1 MDGGVIRA
9 NWICRPYRGVSVQ
22 RLGVPLAEAAVRDH
36 LVGRRVYRRTEV
48 LIAEGDEGHAVVTV
62 DKATEGDGL
71 FRPVTDVHWIAGP
84 ADTAF
89 VRDPEIDTGNA
100 TQMARAAAAS
110 GVAARAYVVEGRN
123 QHVNVIVEPQPV
135 RVRVVEVV
143 PPDPPKLLDM
153 ARRVLEYDEDLDPV
167 QLELA
172 AVDLNEIAAAIET
185 GHWLLPCRCG
195 GLELAGA
202 VDFLDSG
209 PPAPPPE
216 GWTLLGCERSRQ
228 IHAEL
233 YGAEPAARVELCP
246 RVHAATPGVPTLV
259 KCCLRERGIERDGE
273 LVVVPWGATLEEV
286 REALRLLVPA
296 WQEAPA

>member
-1 MDGGVIRA
+1 VDGGVIRA

-22 RLGVPLAEAAVRDH
+22 RLGVALAEDAIREH
-36 LVGRRVYRRTEV
+36 LLGRRVYRRTEV
-48 LIAEGDEGHAVVTV
+48 LIAEGDEGHAVVAV
-62 DKATEGDGL
+62 DKADSGDNL
-71 FRPVTDVHWIAGP
+71 FAPVTEVHWIAGP
-84 ADTAF
+84 SETAF
-89 VRDPEIDTGNA
+89 VRDPAIDTGNA

-110 GVAARAYVVEGRN
+110 GVGARVYVVEGRN
-123 QHVNVIVEPQPV
+123 QHVNLIVEPAPV

-153 ARRVLEYDEDLDPV
+153 AQRVLEYDEDLDPV
-167 QLELA
+167 ALELE
-172 AVDLNEIAAAIET
+172 AVDLNAIAAGEDA

-195 GLELAGA
+195 GLELGGP

-209 PPAPPPE
+209 PPTPPAP

-233 YGAEPAARVELCP
+233 YGEEPAGRVELCP
-246 RVHAATPGVPTLV
+246 RVHAGTPGVPTLV
-259 KCCLRERGIERDGE
+259 KCCLRERGIEADGE

-286 REALRLLVPA
+286 RAALHLLVPA
-296 WQEAPA
+296 YKPVPV

>member
-1 MDGGVIRA
+1 VDRGVIRP

-22 RLGVPLAEAAVRDH
+22 RLGVALTEVAVREH

-62 DKATEGDGL
+62 EKATDGDGL
-71 FRPVTDVHWIAGP
+71 FQPVTAVEWVAGP
-84 ADTAF
+84 GETAF

-100 TQMARAAAAS
+100 TQMARAAAGCA
-110 GVAARAYVVEGRN
+110 GFKVVVVEGRN
-123 QHVNVIVEPQPV
+123 QHVNLIVEPAPV

-143 PPDPPKLLDM
+143 PPQPPKLLDM
-153 ARRVLEYDEDLDPV
+153 AQRVLEYDEDLDPV
-167 QLELA
+167 ELELV
-172 AVDLNEIAAAIET
+172 AVDLNEIASAVEAE
-185 GHWLLPCRCG
+185 HWLLPCRCG
-195 GLELAGA
+195 GLELSGE

-209 PPAPPPE
+209 PPAPPP

-233 YGAEPAARVELCP
+233 YGAEPAARVEMCP
-246 RVHAATPGVPTLV
+246 RLHAATPDAPTIV
-259 KCCLRERGIERDGE
+259 KCCLLERGIEADGE

-286 REALRLLVPA
+286 RQALHMLVPA
-296 WQEAPA
+296 WQAVSA

>member
-1 MDGGVIRA
+1 MIGPLHP

-22 RLGVPLAEAAVRDH
+22 RLGVALTQDAVREH

-62 DKATEGDGL
+62 DKAPEGDGL
-71 FRPVTDVHWIAGP
+71 FWPVTGVDWISGP
-84 ADTAF
+84 DETAF
-89 VRDPEIDTGNA
+89 VRDPETDTGNA
-100 TQMARAAAAS
+100 TQMARAAAA
-110 GVAARAYVVEGRN
+110 GGGAARVCVVEGRN
-123 QHVNVIVEPQPV
+123 QHVNLIVEPAPV

-143 PPDPPKLLDM
+143 PPHPPKLLDM
-153 ARRVLEYDEDLDPV
+153 AQRVLEYDEDLDPV
-167 QLELA
+167 ALELV
-172 AVDLNEIAAAIET
+172 AVDLNDLAAGEDA

-195 GLELAGA
+195 GLELGGP

-209 PPAPPPE
+209 PPAPAPD
-216 GWTLLGCERSRQ
+216 WTLLGCERSRQ

-233 YGAEPAARVELCP
+233 YGSEPAGRVELCP
-246 RVHAATPGVPTLV
+246 RVHAGTPSAPTLV
-259 KCCLRERGIERDGE
+259 KCCLRERGIESDGE

-296 WQEAPA
+296 WEGVPA

>member
-1 MDGGVIRA
+1 MIRP

-22 RLGVPLAEAAVRDH
+22 RLGVPLTEPAVREH

-62 DKATEGDGL
+62 EKAAADGL
-71 FRPVTDVHWIAGP
+71 FQPVTAVEWISGP
-84 ADTAF
+84 EQTAF

-110 GVAARAYVVEGRN
+110 GVEARVYVVEGAN
-123 QHVNVIVEPQPV
+123 QHVNLIVEPDPV

-153 ARRVLEYDEDLDPV
+153 AQRVLEYDEDLDPV
-167 QLELA
+167 ALELV
-172 AVDLNEIAAAIET
+172 AVDLNEIAGAMEVE
-185 GHWLLPCRCG
+185 HWLLPCRCG
-195 GLELAGA
+195 GLELGGE

-209 PPAPPPE
+209 PPSAAD
-216 GWTLLGCERSRQ
+216 WTLLGCERSRQ

-233 YGAEPAARVELCP
+233 YGAEPAARVEMCP
-246 RVHAATPGVPTLV
+246 RVHAAAPDAPTLV
-259 KCCLRERGIERDGE
+259 KCCLRERGIEADGS

-286 REALRLLVPA
+286 REALRLLVPSWRA
-296 WQEAPA
+296 VTA

>member
-1 MDGGVIRA
+1 VDRGVIRP

-22 RLGVPLAEAAVRDH
+22 RLGVALTETAIREH

-62 DKATEGDGL
+62 EKADAGESL
-71 FRPVTDVHWIAGP
+71 FAAVTGVGWVAGP
-84 ADTAF
+84 EATAF

-110 GVAARAYVVEGRN
+110 GAAARVYVVEGRN
-123 QHVNVIVEPQPV
+123 QHVNLIVEPAPV

-143 PPDPPKLLDM
+143 PPQPPKLLDM

-167 QLELA
+167 ELELV
-172 AVDLNEIAAAIET
+172 AVDLNEIASAMDVE
-185 GHWLLPCRCG
+185 HWLLPCRCG
-195 GLELAGA
+195 GLELRGD
-202 VDFLDSG
+202 VDFLDCG
-209 PPAPPPE
+209 PPEQAD
-216 GWTLLGCERSRQ
+216 WTLLGCERSRQ

-233 YGAEPAARVELCP
+233 YGSEPAARVELCP
-246 RVHAATPGVPTLV
+246 RVHAAAPAAPTLV
-259 KCCLRERGIERDGE
+259 KCCLRERGIEADGE

-286 REALRLLVPA
+286 RAALRLLVPS
-296 WQEAPA
+296 WPAVTA

>member
-1 MDGGVIRA
+1 MIRA

-22 RLGVPLAEAAVRDH
+22 RLGVPLTETAVREH

-48 LIAEGDEGHAVVTV
+48 LVAEGDEGHAVVTIE
-62 DKATEGDGL
+62 KAAEGEGL
-71 FRPVTDVHWIAGP
+71 FQRVTAVEWIAGP
-84 ADTAF
+84 DRTAF

-110 GVAARAYVVEGRN
+110 GVAARVYVVEGRN
-123 QHVNVIVEPQPV
+123 QHVNLIVEPSPV

-143 PPDPPKLLDM
+143 PPHPPKLLDM
-153 ARRVLEYDEDLDPV
+153 AQRVLEYDEDLDPV
-167 QLELA
+167 ELELV
-172 AVDLNEIAAAIET
+172 AVDLNEIAAAVDVA
-185 GHWLLPCRCG
+185 HWLLPCRCG
-195 GLELAGA
+195 GLELGGE

-209 PPAPPPE
+209 PPVAAD
-216 GWTLLGCERSRQ
+216 WTLLGCERSRQ

-233 YGAEPAARVELCP
+233 YGAEPAARVEMCP
-246 RVHAATPGVPTLV
+246 RVHAAAPDARTLV
-259 KCCLRERGIERDGE
+259 KCCLRERGIEADGE

-296 WQEAPA
+296 WQPVTA

>member
-1 MDGGVIRA
+1 VIRP

-22 RLGVPLAEAAVRDH
+22 RLGVALTEEAVREH

-62 DKATEGDGL
+62 DKEPEGESL
-71 FRPVTDVHWIAGP
+71 FRPVTDVHWISGP
-84 ADTAF
+84 AETAF

-100 TQMARAAAAS
+100 TQMARAAAVS
-110 GVAARAYVVEGRN
+110 GRAARVYVVEGRS
-123 QHVNVIVEPQPV
+123 QHVNLIVEPAPV

-143 PPDPPKLLDM
+143 PPAPAKLLDM

-167 QLELA
+167 ELELE
-172 AVDLNEIAAAIET
+172 AVDLNEIAAGVAT

-195 GLELAGA
+195 GLELAGP

-209 PPAPPPE
+209 PPELPDE

-233 YGAEPAARVELCP
+233 YGAEPAGRVEMCP
-246 RVHAATPGVPTLV
+246 RVRAGARGEPTLV
-259 KCCLRERGIERDGE
+259 KCCLRERGIERSGARMT
-273 LVVVPWGATLEEV
+273 VPWGASLEEV
-286 REALRLLVPA
+286 RAALKELA
-296 WQEAPA
+296 A

>member
-1 MDGGVIRA
+1 MIRP

-22 RLGVPLAEAAVRDH
+22 RLGVALTEEAVRDH

-48 LIAEGDEGHAVVTV
+48 LIAEGDEGGHAVVTV
-62 DKATEGDGL
+62 EKGPESDGL
-71 FRPVTDVHWIAGP
+71 FWPVTDVTWISGP
-84 ADTAF
+84 GDTAF

-110 GVAARAYVVEGRN
+110 GVDARVYVVEGRN
-123 QHVNVIVEPQPV
+123 QHVNLIFEPAPV

-143 PPDPPKLLDM
+143 PPHPPKLLDM
-153 ARRVLEYDEDLDPV
+153 AQRVLEYDEDLDPV
-167 QLELA
+167 ALELA
-172 AVDLNEIAAAIET
+172 AVDLNEIAAAIDT

-195 GLELAGA
+195 GLTLDGA

-209 PPAPPPE
+209 PPAPAPD
-216 GWTLLGCERSRQ
+216 WTLLGCERSRQ

-233 YGAEPAARVELCP
+233 YGVEPAERVEMCP
-246 RVHAATPGVPTLV
+246 RVHAAATGGPTLV
-259 KCCLRERGIERDGE
+259 KCCLRERGIEADGE

-296 WQEAPA
+296 WQAAPA

>member
-1 MDGGVIRA
+1 MIRP

-22 RLGVPLAEAAVRDH
+22 RLGVALTEEAVRDH

-48 LIAEGDEGHAVVTV
+48 LIAEGDEGGHAVVTV
-62 DKATEGDGL
+62 DKGPESEGL
-71 FRPVTDVHWIAGP
+71 FWPVTDVTWISGP
-84 ADTAF
+84 GDTAF

-110 GVAARAYVVEGRN
+110 GVDARVYVVEGRN
-123 QHVNVIVEPQPV
+123 QHVNLIFEPAPV

-143 PPDPPKLLDM
+143 PPHPPKLLDM
-153 ARRVLEYDEDLDPV
+153 AQRVLEYDEDLDPV
-167 QLELA
+167 ALELA
-172 AVDLNEIAAAIET
+172 AVDLNEIATTIDT

-195 GLELAGA
+195 GLTLEGT

-209 PPAPPPE
+209 PPAPAPD
-216 GWTLLGCERSRQ
+216 WTLLGCERSRQ

-233 YGAEPAARVELCP
+233 YGVEPAERVEMCP
-246 RVHAATPGVPTLV
+246 RVHAAATSGPTLV
-259 KCCLRERGIERDGE
+259 KCCLRERGIEADGE
-273 LVVVPWGATLEEV
+273 LVIVPWGATLEEV

-296 WQEAPA
+296 WQAAPA